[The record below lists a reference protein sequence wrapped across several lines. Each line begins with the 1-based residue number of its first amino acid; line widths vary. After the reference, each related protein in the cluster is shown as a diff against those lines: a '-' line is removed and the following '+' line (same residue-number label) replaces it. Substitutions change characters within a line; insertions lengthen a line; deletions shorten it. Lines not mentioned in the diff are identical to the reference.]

1 MNINL
6 INRFIVPQQ
15 ELITT
20 EEAERN
26 SNARI
31 NKKLFK
37 GEQTDVY
44 LNDYLHRIELG
55 GSKLQGEN
63 GFISFQSNTAKD
75 FFKAILQGVNLTS
88 PIVET
93 YAGLLFGQGFS
104 ITSKNKEQQEWLN
117 GKREGKESFEK
128 YLCKTVS

>member
-1 MNINL
+1 MELAQISNTRRKELDINL
-6 INRFIVPQQ
+6 INRFTVPQQ

-63 GFISFQSNTAKD
+63 GR
-75 FFKAILQGVNLTS
+75 
-88 PIVET
+88 
-93 YAGLLFGQGFS
+93 LL
-104 ITSKNKEQQEWLN
+104 
-117 GKREGKESFEK
+117 
-128 YLCKTVS
+128 

>member
-26 SNARI
+26 SNSRI

-88 PIVET
+88 PVVET

-117 GKREGKESFEK
+117 
-128 YLCKTVS
+128 VS